1 MRILTVRQP
10 WAWAIVHGGKDIEN
24 SVRSLGPYRG
34 PVAIHVA
41 GKYATEG
48 LDLPAL
54 DDAADAWCA
63 IHGCADHPWFKH
75 VGHIIGVVDL
85 VDVHHATSCPTHG
98 ESAPWP
104 LCSPWAERDTWHL
117 VLEAPRPLA
126 NPIPYRGAL
135 GLRTLPDDVVARIHE
150 QIGGAS

>member
-10 WAWAIVHGGKDIEN
+10 WAWSIVHLGKDIEN
-24 SVRSLGPYRG
+24 RTRSLGPYRG
-34 PVAIHVA
+34 PVAIQA
-41 GKYATEG
+41 GLTADPPTDKRWLRAP
-48 LDLPAL
+48 LPEDWNRRWTSRL
-54 DDAADAWCA
+54 LTRGA
-63 IHGCADHPWFKH
+63 IL
-75 VGHIIGVVDL
+75 GVVDL
-85 VDVHHATSCPTHG
+85 VDVHHATSCPTHD
-98 ESAPWP
+98 EAAPWP

-150 QIGGAS
+150 QLGGAS